1 MNRKAALF
9 SLLAAA
15 IVLAAAGNAVAGDR
29 TGPAAS
35 QPLPGVEGDYRIVN
49 PAPEPDE
56 ADSTT
61 SGQFK
66 IGDMDVRIGGTITVD
81 IRAGDLRPP
90 Q

>member
-9 SLLAAA
+9 SLFAAA
-15 IVLAAAGNAVAGDR
+15 MALAAAGNAVAGDR

-56 ADSTT
+56 ADSA

-66 IGDMDVRIGGTITVD
+66 IGDMDVRIGGTVTVD